1 MIDTES
7 EDYPAERFGQTLR
20 RTTKLELG
28 LAGGMAMV
36 LVAVVAFGIT
46 LRETVDDMKSDLEDA
61 LIDLRVIK
69 QQAPDLAVLRYR
81 VEQLELERD
90 RATRARR

>member
-1 MIDTES
+1 MTDTDS
-7 EDYPAERFGQTLR
+7 EDYPAERFGGHTLR

-46 LRETVDDMKSDLEDA
+46 LRETVDDMKSDLADA

-81 VEQLELERD
+81 VEQLERD
-90 RATRARR
+90 LSGVRARR